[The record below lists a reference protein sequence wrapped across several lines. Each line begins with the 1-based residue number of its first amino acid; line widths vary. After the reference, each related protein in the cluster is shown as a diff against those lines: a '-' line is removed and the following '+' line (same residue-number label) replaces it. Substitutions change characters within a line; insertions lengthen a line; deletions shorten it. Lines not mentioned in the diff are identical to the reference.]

1 MHAVPSLFTLSFLLP
16 LLSDK
21 EGRRRHA
28 QSMLPYLTPEAGVE
42 VEELPE
48 DLVERRHLDRLLL
61 SSSKAQ

>member
-48 DLVERRHLDRLLL
+48 DLVERRHLDRLL